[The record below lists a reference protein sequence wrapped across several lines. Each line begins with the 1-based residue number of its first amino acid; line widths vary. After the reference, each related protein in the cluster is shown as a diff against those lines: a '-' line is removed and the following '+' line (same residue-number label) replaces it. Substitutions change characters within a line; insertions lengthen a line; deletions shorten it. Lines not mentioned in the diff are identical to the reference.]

1 MIKLEIPFLSLE
13 QICDSGQC
21 FRMQKEADGNYSLI
35 ASGRYLRA
43 GQRERQL
50 FLYCSQEEYETVWK
64 FYFDL
69 DTDYGRFLSAVKQDD
84 PYLMEASQSGCG
96 IRILRQDIWEMIV
109 SFLIS
114 QQNNIKRIRG
124 CIDTVCRKYG
134 EEKRT
139 DEGTLYYTFPTPEA
153 LSQVSE
159 EEFRA
164 CGLGYRSR
172 YLVKTAQMAAGG
184 EIDLDALKKMDYLKA
199 RETLML
205 FSGVGE
211 KVADCICLF
220 ALHHLDSFP
229 VDTHIAKVLKEHYK
243 EGFPFEEYKGFSGV
257 LQQYVFYHDLIKGKK
272 ESGLPEVSR

>member
-1 MIKLEIPFLSLE
+1 
-13 QICDSGQC
+13 
-21 FRMQKEADGNYSLI
+21 
-35 ASGRYLRA
+35 
-43 GQRERQL
+43 
-50 FLYCSQEEYETVWK
+50 
-64 FYFDL
+64 
-69 DTDYGRFLSAVKQDD
+69 
-84 PYLMEASQSGCG
+84 
-96 IRILRQDIWEMIV
+96 MIV

-184 EIDLDALKKMDYLKA
+184 
-199 RETLML
+199 
-205 FSGVGE
+205 
-211 KVADCICLF
+211 DCICLF

-229 VDTHIAKVLKEHYK
+229 VDTHIAKVMKEHYK

>member
-1 MIKLEIPFLSLE
+1 MIKLEIPFFSLK

-21 FRMQKEADGNYSLI
+21 FRMQKEADGSYSLI
-35 ASGRYLRA
+35 ASGRYLKA
-43 GQRERQL
+43 EQRNQQI

-64 FYFDL
+64 TYFDM
-69 DTDYGRFLSAVKQDD
+69 DTDYGRFQSAVKQDD
-84 PYLMEASQSGCG
+84 AYLREASQTGCG
-96 IRILRQDIWEMIV
+96 IRILRQDIWETIV

-134 EEKRT
+134 EEKKT
-139 DEGTLYYTFPTPEA
+139 DEGVSYYTFPAPET
-153 LSQVSE
+153 LSQVTE

-184 EIDLDALKKMDYLKA
+184 AIDLNALKEMDYGQSRQA
-199 RETLML
+199 LMQ

-229 VDTHIAKVLKEHYK
+229 IDTHIAKVMKEHYK

-257 LQQYVFYHDLIKGKK
+257 LQQYVFYHDLMKNKK
-272 ESGLPEVSR
+272 